1 MKDLIIVKQL
11 PVIEEKLKAL
21 SEEITA
27 KVESA
32 KSLICNEETV
42 KAVKDVRAELNKDFK
57 ELEQQ
62 RKDVKNAVL
71 APYEKFETIYKECVT
86 DKFKTADKDL
96 KDKIDAVESDL
107 KAQKEQEIKEY
118 FEEYKTAKNIDF
130 VSYEQANINV
140 TLTASKK
147 SLKEQAKAFID
158 KVVDD
163 LNLIDTE
170 DHKEE
175 MLVEYKQSLNVSA
188 AITTVKNRIALIER
202 EKQIQEEHKKEAEQI
217 QENLNRF
224 ANANIPLETPTTAE
238 EIKAIEKEYSVTF
251 KVIATKE
258 KLVELKSFMNE
269 KGYKYEC

>member
-21 SEEITA
+21 KEEITA
-27 KVESA
+27 KVENA
-32 KSLICNEETV
+32 TALVCNEETV
-42 KAVKDVRAELNKDFK
+42 KTVKDVRAELNKDFK

-62 RKDVKNAVL
+62 RKEVKNAVL
-71 APYEKFETIYKECVT
+71 APYEQFETIYKECVT
-86 DKFKTADKDL
+86 DKFKAADKDL

-118 FEEYKTAKNIDF
+118 FEEYKTVKNVDF
-130 VSYEQANINV
+130 VSYEQAKINV

-158 KVVDD
+158 KIVDD

-170 DHKEE
+170 EHKAE
-175 MLVEYKQSLNVSA
+175 MLVEYKQTLNVSA
-188 AITTVKNRIALIER
+188 AITSVKNRIALIER

-217 QENLNRF
+217 QENLNKF
-224 ANANIPLETPTTAE
+224 KQASDVAPIETPIAAPVVE
-238 EIKAIEKEYSVTF
+238 EKEYVVNF

-258 KLVELKSFMNE
+258 KLVALKQFLNDG
-269 KGYKYEC
+269 GYKYE

>member
-11 PVIEEKLKAL
+11 PIIEEKLKAL

-32 KSLICNEETV
+32 KSLVCNEETV

-71 APYEKFETIYKECVT
+71 APYERFETIYKECVT

-96 KDKIDAVESDL
+96 KDKIEAVENDL

-118 FEEYKTAKNIDF
+118 FEEYKSSKNIDF
-130 VSYEQANINV
+130 VSYEQAKINV

-147 SLKEQAKAFID
+147 SLKEQATAFID
-158 KVVDD
+158 KIVDD
-163 LNLIDTE
+163 LTLIDTE
-170 DHKEE
+170 EHKTE
-175 MLVEYKQSLNVSA
+175 MLVEYKRTLNVSA
-188 AITTVKNRIALIER
+188 AITSVKNRIALIER
-202 EKQIQEEHKKEAEQI
+202 EKQIQEAHKKEAEQI
-217 QENLNRF
+217 QENLKKMQV
-224 ANANIPLETPTTAE
+224 AVNAVVDVETPIAAPVVE
-238 EIKAIEKEYSVTF
+238 EKEYVVNF
-251 KVIATKE
+251 RVIATKE
-258 KLVELKSFMNE
+258 KLVALKKFLNDG
-269 KGYKYEC
+269 GYKYE